1 MGWYTTLFQNSQ
13 CYTLTMISFEFIKES
28 PFKPSVEHKIWLQRV
43 IRREGKIPG
52 DIAYIFCDD
61 EHMLEQNIAYLNHN
75 TYTDI
80 ITFDDCFGDVVAGSI
95 LISLDRV
102 EENAAKFSKS
112 FENEFL
118 RVVVHGTLHL
128 CGYKDKTD
136 EEAKVMRQKEDE
148 ALTFLS
154 DIKF

>member
-1 MGWYTTLFQNSQ
+1 
-13 CYTLTMISFEFIKES
+13 MITFEYIS
-28 PFKPSVEHKIWLQRV
+28 DSSFKPDASHKVWLHQV
-43 IRREGKIPG
+43 IRKEGKVPG
-52 DIAYIFCDD
+52 DISYIFCDD
-61 EHMLEQNIAYLNHN
+61 DYMLERNQNFLNHD

-80 ITFDDCFGDVVAGSI
+80 ITFDECVGNIVAGSI

-102 EENAAKFSKS
+102 AENAKLFNKT

-136 EEAKVMRQKEDE
+136 EEAKTMRQKEDE
-148 ALTFLS
+148 SLALLMR
-154 DIKF
+154 

>member
-1 MGWYTTLFQNSQ
+1 
-13 CYTLTMISFEFIKES
+13 MISFEYIQES
-28 PFKPSVEHKIWLQRV
+28 SFKPSVNHKIWLQQV
-43 IRREGKIPG
+43 IRKEGKVPG

-61 EHMLEQNIAYLNHN
+61 LYMLEQNIAFLNHD

-80 ITFDDCFGDVVAGSI
+80 ITFDDCVGDVISGSI

-102 EENAAKFSKS
+102 AENAEKFNKP
-112 FENEFL
+112 FENELL

-148 ALTFLS
+148 SLAILPN
-154 DIKF
+154 

>member
-1 MGWYTTLFQNSQ
+1 
-13 CYTLTMISFEFIKES
+13 MITFEYIAES
-28 PFKPSVEHKIWLQRV
+28 AFKPSVNHKIWLQKV
-43 IRREGKIPG
+43 IRKEGRVPG
-52 DIAYIFCDD
+52 DISYIFCDD
-61 EHMLEQNIAYLNHN
+61 EYMLTQNQAFLNHD

-80 ITFDDCFGDVVAGSI
+80 ITFDDCFGNVVAGSI

-102 EENAAKFSKS
+102 KENAEKFGKS
-112 FENEFL
+112 FENELL

-148 ALTFLS
+148 SLVLLTSSRF
-154 DIKF
+154 

>member
-1 MGWYTTLFQNSQ
+1 
-13 CYTLTMISFEFIKES
+13 MISFEYIKDS
-28 PFKPSVEHKIWLQRV
+28 SFKPSVQHKLWLQQV
-43 IRREGKIPG
+43 IRKEGKVPG

-61 EHMLEQNIAYLNHN
+61 DYMLEQNMAFLNHD

-80 ITFDDCFGDVVAGSI
+80 ITFDDCVGNVITGSI

-102 EENAAKFSKS
+102 AENAHKFGKS
-112 FENEFL
+112 FENELL

-128 CGYKDKTD
+128 CGYKDKSE

-148 ALTFLS
+148 SLAMLQ
-154 DIKF
+154 I